1 MSKIIQFKN
10 QTKQFLPA
18 IVTILPLI
26 IFGIFWLYHP
36 AYWFSTDPAAWYFLD
51 SLAPF
56 AEKPYTYV
64 DHPGTPLHIIGTI
77 ILGITYPFFYSQETF
92 IQYHLAKPEFFFVAV
107 NFFLLIL
114 NISTAVFFYYSV
126 FSNLKQNRVLASIA
140 ISLMYFGIHPQGFH
154 SLIYWSHNSFNFIF
168 GTLWLLWLY
177 RTLQK
182 EERLKWTTI
191 TALGFSAGVISM
203 TQLYLL
209 AWLIGGL
216 VIVFVFTFRLEHS
229 IKKSAQKGSVFVIS
243 ALVGIVS
250 MLIPIS
256 GQLTRMFDWM
266 MRLVGSSGI
275 YGTGEK
281 SLYSLD
287 LIPRSIQFWGE
298 YIPLLMLFLGLALF
312 ALTIIIRLAQKKQI
326 SFLPS
331 DFAMLIGLNVQTLV
345 LIIILAKFFY
355 RIRYTLALAAVVP
368 VLIFILIKILE
379 NQSQRFAL
387 LQRILYI
394 GIIASACFFMVD
406 TMQSQQ
412 QRDFVEKDAALA
424 RSIAVNTIAQSK
436 QIEKN
441 EVVVVY
447 GFGTPLKCAGLLTA
461 NNWIRA
467 FDEEIEDI
475 CPNQYALYDF
485 AFEVDLNLI
494 HPLPNIEEIDWDL
507 VVFPGTGPEI
517 PAHLEAVGA
526 KNIPGSWGIERAKWF
541 YIRGEP

>member
-1 MSKIIQFKN
+1 MSKITQFKN

-18 IVTILPLI
+18 IFTILPLI
-26 IFGIFWLYHP
+26 TFWIFWLYHP

-56 AEKPYTYV
+56 AQKPYTYV
-64 DHPGTPLHIIGTI
+64 DHPGTPLHLIGTI
-77 ILGITYPFFYSQETF
+77 ILGITYPFLNSQETF
-92 IQYHLAKPEFFFVAV
+92 LQYHIEKPEFFFVAA

-114 NISTAVFFYYSV
+114 NISTVTFFYYSA
-126 FSNLKQNRVLASIA
+126 FSNLKQNRVLASTA
-140 ISLMYFGIHPQGFH
+140 ISLMYFGIHPHGFH

-177 RTLQK
+177 RALQK
-182 EERLKWTTI
+182 EERLGWTTI
-191 TALGFSAGVISM
+191 TAFGFSAGAISM

-209 AWLIGGL
+209 AWLIGGI
-216 VIVFVFTFRLEHS
+216 VIVFVFTFRVEQS
-229 IKKSAQKGSVFVIS
+229 IKKSVQKGSIFLLGGL
-243 ALVGIVS
+243 AGIVS

-266 MRLVGSSGI
+266 MRLLGSSGI
-275 YGTGEK
+275 YGVGEK
-281 SLYSLD
+281 SFYSLD
-287 LIPRSIQFWGE
+287 LIPLSIQFWVE

-312 ALTIIIRLAQKKQI
+312 ALTIIIRFTQKKQI
-326 SFLPS
+326 SFFPS
-331 DFAMLIGLNVQTLV
+331 DFAMLIGLSVQTLV
-345 LIIILAKFFY
+345 LIVILAKFFY
-355 RIRYTLALAAVVP
+355 RIRYTLALAAIVP

-379 NQSQRFAL
+379 NRSQRFVL
-387 LQRILYI
+387 FKQILYT
-394 GIIASACFFMVD
+394 GIIASACIFMVD

-412 QRDFVEKDAALA
+412 KRDFVEKDAARA

-436 QIEKN
+436 QISKN
-441 EVVVVY
+441 DVITVY
-447 GFGTPLKCAGLLTA
+447 GFGTPLKCAGLLAA

-467 FDEEIEDI
+467 FDKEIENF

-485 AFEVDLNLI
+485 SFEVNLNLI

-526 KNIPGSWGIERAKWF
+526 KNIPGSWGIERSKWF